1 MEQHNIDLCL
11 AIKDAVTECIENMA
25 FMSVDTEFDEP
36 IPAPAN
42 ELAVMAHIQVLEPK
56 AGEMCLAMPK
66 QTAAELAK
74 ALFCITEQD
83 LSETLINDLTCELL
97 NTISGRV
104 MKRVLPAECTYHL
117 GLPSMAC
124 QSTIKLPAPF
134 VHCRFMADGN
144 LLAVMASIEI

>member
-36 IPAPAN
+36 QPDAAG
-42 ELAVMAHIQVLEPK
+42 EDAVTASIKVLEPK
-56 AGEMCLAMPK
+56 AGELRLSMPK
-66 QTAAELAK
+66 KTAAELAK
-74 ALFCITEQD
+74 ALFCITDQE
-83 LSETLINDLTCELL
+83 LSEPLINDLACELL

-104 MKRVLPAECTYHL
+104 MKRVLPSECLYHL
-117 GLPSMAC
+117 GLPSMAG
-124 QSTIKLPAPF
+124 SAVREMPPPF

-144 LLAVMASIEI
+144 ILAVMASVEV

>member
-36 IPAPAN
+36 VPAASG
-42 ELAVMAHIQVLEPK
+42 ECAVMAHIQVLEPN

-66 QTAAELAK
+66 ETAAELAK
-74 ALFCITEQD
+74 ALFCITDQD

-104 MKRVLPAECTYHL
+104 MKRVLPAECSYHL
-117 GLPSMAC
+117 GLPSMTG
-124 QSTIKLPAPF
+124 QSAVEMQAPF

-144 LLAVMASIEI
+144 LFAVMASIEL